1 MSKSKGKA
9 VLLSDSEIE
18 QLKKLK
24 GVLDGVIKS
33 LEEKDV
39 ALSKISKT
47 LTGRLDTRGMKEKM
61 YNLRGL
67 GRSLRS
73 LADDFVSVETS
84 LASSSKNIERAIKS
98 MIDSM
103 RQMQQVSSSTSGR
116 SGSTID
122 FDAQIKG
129 ATEYEKVLARIKNLN
144 AQIGVYSA
152 TPTQANDNLNA
163 PSSMNPDPKSITTA
177 TDELAV
183 ARLTL
188 QTQKKIA
195 QAKAQISQTEK
206 GNLTLQNEELLIE
219 LEMNKALKADEQ
231 ARIRVVALE
240 RKITEYKE
248 REKKLDAERKSLAIP
263 NQNDPKAQA
272 RVAQI
277 AEEITQIERKRRAL
291 EGLRTTM
298 ASSLGTS
305 NMYYNT
311 TFQTIQVLREL
322 PNFTQSA
329 QIGLMS
335 LSNNLPTL
343 IDGFAAARKE
353 AGSLGK
359 VILNMVKN
367 PMFWLNVAAVGLT
380 TVLTILPK
388 LIKLLRN
395 EMFDMG
401 EVLESVADGLRKG
414 NSELSKNIEKYNKLT
429 HELRMAKNGLA
440 DGKKSLEE
448 YNKSFGRTLGIAN
461 STAEAYEKM
470 RTNMNRFYSDAIRHE
485 VAMAV
490 LEAGRK
496 QLAEDIAKEI
506 EDQTKFGRLWTGRSN
521 TGDVIESVSSMQTG
535 LMERARTG
543 KTDWNLVLVS
553 WRGGKPRYRTTMA
566 SSQGLSIGE
575 VFGKAGLS
583 FEKDFKKKL
592 EERFGGQISV
602 YALGKDIFLSA
613 KNGKKIIE
621 KNMADIYS
629 YAAELL
635 RPMMQSGIDNSL
647 KEVLDKFVN
656 KFKGVADY
664 GYQIDVD
671 MSKYE
676 EQGKGSG
683 RGTHDRQPS
692 LDVSDNGDFTKAEYY
707 NKRRDE
713 LEKLNRSLKFFIS
726 RSVAEN
732 ERKDL
737 DARIKYI
744 TEFYKNKEEIEMYDT
759 TKSLFKTKEDLR
771 IQKARQAQEEQ
782 NLRQRIDKYK
792 EKYLGKDDYDQ
803 DFVKKEIEKAEKV
816 YAKMLKTNADA
827 LEIAERNAELQTTE
841 AIYKYADAIAKHRED
856 MLKEYIDSIKPYL
869 KAESDEIK
877 RHYEEIDRMIEK
889 NQRSRERR
897 QSMLGG
903 SSEGIS
909 LFGGIPSRWRM
920 GSQAENVHSSVRVDR
935 MSALRKEIE
944 EITKEY
950 DKLANVDDFTSQMKA
965 FNLINER
972 VEKQKELNKL
982 EKEYHKES
990 IRSAGSIAMAFGE
1003 AFAKGVAGYSR
1014 DSNISSVIANQSKLI
1029 ETRQKNK
1036 NAKNALKSINAMFGT
1051 EENAFVKYRNE
1062 SGEIDKGKA
1071 VADFTAEW
1079 TKAGFTDDEIKKNVE
1094 MLNSAMD
1101 NINTEGGQRA
1111 FKDLKESVTKSLD
1124 DVVATTDEKS
1134 KELEEQIKTDFLKG
1148 IEEQLVEAFHNL
1160 VDMVDE
1166 MMKAELEY
1174 QRRYLNEWKE
1184 DQTKFVDEQLQ
1195 SGVLSQKEATA
1206 EKEAID
1212 EQYRKKQHEIAV
1224 REAKMERANAISKIW
1239 IATAQAIAYAAMAAW
1254 RDGGISAPILFG
1266 IYTAMLTANAAIQ
1279 TATVTARPLPEY
1291 AEGTDFHQGGLAY
1304 VGDGGRSEMLLTPQG
1319 RVYKTPNTRTLVN
1332 LERGTKVFPNF
1343 DKAMM
1348 LLADKGNSEVKVISE
1363 NRQQLELLKQ
1373 TNVSLRVIARNTK
1386 SRTHNYN
1393 NLWN

>member
-24 GVLDGVIKS
+24 DVLDGVIKS

-47 LTGRLDTRGMKEKM
+47 LTGRFDTRGMKEKM

-116 SGSTID
+116 SGASTPNMD
-122 FDAQIKG
+122 FSASVDSAN
-129 ATEYEKVLARIKNLN
+129 EYLKVLKQIESLN
-144 AQIGVYSA
+144 AKIGVYSA
-152 TPTQANDNLNA
+152 QMPAS
-163 PSSMNPDPKSITTA
+163 PMNNSPATTA
-177 TDELAV
+177 TDELEV

-195 QAKAQISQTEK
+195 QAKAQIGQTEK
-206 GNLTLQNEELLIE
+206 GNLTTQNEELLIE

-231 ARIRVVALE
+231 ARIRVLALE
-240 RKITEYKE
+240 RKIAEYTEQ
-248 REKKLDAERKSLAIP
+248 EKKLRNQLAIA
-263 NQNDPKAQA
+263 NQTNSQGAKAT
-272 RVAQI
+272 RLK
-277 AEEITQIERKRRAL
+277 EEVQQVERKRRAL

-367 PMFWLNVAAVGLT
+367 PRFWLNVAAVGLT

-401 EVLESVADGLRKG
+401 EVLDDVAEGLRKG

-429 HELRMAKNGLA
+429 HELRMAKDGLA

-470 RTNMNRFYSDAIRHE
+470 RKGMNAYYRDAIKHE
-485 VAMAV
+485 VAMSIMR
-490 LEAGRK
+490 AGQK
-496 QLAEDIAKEI
+496 QLEEEIAKEM
-506 EDQTKFGRLWTGRSN
+506 EDQNMIVRWWRGEN
-521 TGDVIESVSSMQTG
+521 TGDRIKDWTHIQTDLETASTKSTQWDRVTGSTYKTTIFSSAD
-535 LMERARTG
+535 RAVADVFKDAG
-543 KTDWNLVLVS
+543 GDLKSILKDVEKTFQN
-553 WRGGKPRYRTTMA
+553 
-566 SSQGLSIGE
+566 
-575 VFGKAGLS
+575 
-583 FEKDFKKKL
+583 
-592 EERFGGQISV
+592 QISLRIGAGAGNTDV
-602 YALGKDIFLSA
+602 ILQSKD
-613 KNGKKIIE
+613 GKIIDE
-621 KNMADIYS
+621 KSMMAIRS
-629 YAAELL
+629 AITERI
-635 RPMMQSGIDNSL
+635 RPLVQKNIDDSLSGALQPMI
-647 KEVLDKFVN
+647 N
-656 KFKGVADY
+656 KFMSIANFV
-664 GYQIDVD
+664 YQHDVD
-671 MSKYE
+671 MSKWE
-676 EQGKGSG
+676 EEGKGSG

-792 EKYLGKDDYDQ
+792 EKYLGKGDYDQ
-803 DFVKKEIEKAEKV
+803 DFVKKEIEKAEEV
-816 YAKMLKTNADA
+816 YQKMLDTNAKA

-869 KAESDEIK
+869 KAETDEIK

-903 SSEGIS
+903 TSEGIS

-972 VEKQKELNKL
+972 VEKQKELNAL

-990 IRSAGSIAMAFGE
+990 LRSAGSIAMAFGE
-1003 AFAKGVAGYSR
+1003 ALAKGVAGYSR

-1036 NAKNALKSINAMFGT
+1036 NAKNALKSINDMFGT

-1079 TKAGFTDDEIKKNVE
+1079 KKAGFTDDEIKKNVE

-1212 EQYRKKQHEIAV
+1212 EQYRKKKHEIAV
-1224 REAKMERANAISKIW
+1224 REDKMERASAISKIW

>member
-39 ALSKISKT
+39 ALAKISKT

-103 RQMQQVSSSTSGR
+103 RQMQQVSSSTSGG
-116 SGSTID
+116 SGASTPNMDFSASID
-122 FDAQIKG
+122 SAN
-129 ATEYEKVLARIKNLN
+129 EYLKVLKQIEGLN
-144 AQIGVYSA
+144 AKIGVYSA
-152 TPTQANDNLNA
+152 QMPAS
-163 PSSMNPDPKSITTA
+163 PMNNSPATTA
-177 TDELAV
+177 TDELEV

-206 GNLTLQNEELLIE
+206 GNLTLQNQELLIE
-219 LEMNKALKADEQ
+219 LEANKALKADEQ
-231 ARIRVVALE
+231 ARIRVEALE
-240 RKITEYKE
+240 RKIKEYKE
-248 REKKLDAERKSLAIP
+248 REATLAVSI
-263 NQNDPKAQA
+263 NKRDLSTGQ
-272 RVAQI
+272 VAQLK
-277 AEEITQIERKRRAL
+277 EEALQVERRRRAL

-322 PNFTQSA
+322 PNFAQSA

-335 LSNNLPTL
+335 LSNNLPSL
-343 IDGFAAARKE
+343 IDGFSAARKE

-380 TVLTILPK
+380 TVLTLLPK
-388 LIKLLRN
+388 LIKLFTN
-395 EMFDMG
+395 ELFDMG

-506 EDQTKFGRLWTGRSN
+506 TDQTMLGRMWTGRSN

-543 KTDWNLVLVS
+543 GTEWYLVPWV
-553 WRGGKPRYRTTMA
+553 GNYNPETGMAANQDRYRTTMV
-566 SSQGLSIGE
+566 SSQGLTIDE
-575 VFGKAGLS
+575 VFKKAGLS

-602 YALGKDIFLSA
+602 GAVGKDIFLSA

-621 KNMADIYS
+621 KSMADIYS

-656 KFKGVADY
+656 RFKGVADY

-676 EQGKGSG
+676 EQKGSG

-771 IQKARQAQEEQ
+771 MQKARQAQEEQ

-816 YAKMLKTNADA
+816 YQKMLDTNAKA
-827 LEIAERNAELQTTE
+827 LEIAERNAESRTTE

-869 KAESDEIK
+869 KAETDEIK

-935 MSALRKEIE
+935 MSALRKEID

-972 VEKQKELNKL
+972 VEKQKELNAL
-982 EKEYHKES
+982 EKEYYKES
-990 IRSAGSIAMAFGE
+990 IRSAGSITMAFGE
-1003 AFAKGVAGYSR
+1003 ALAKGVAGYSR

-1029 ETRQKNK
+1029 ETRQKNT
-1036 NAKNALKSINAMFGT
+1036 NAKNALESINEMFGT
-1051 EENAFVKYRNE
+1051 EENAFVEYRNE

-1079 TKAGFTDDEIKKNVE
+1079 SKAGFAEDEIKKNVE

-1134 KELEEQIKTDFLKG
+1134 EELEEQIKTDFLKG
-1148 IEEQLVEAFHNL
+1148 IEEQLVEAFSNL

-1174 QRRYLNEWKE
+1174 QRRYLNEWQE
-1184 DQTKFVDEQLQ
+1184 DQTKLVDEQLQ

-1212 EQYRKKQHEIAV
+1212 EQYRKKRREIAV
-1224 REAKMERANAISKIW
+1224 REDKMERASAITKIW
-1239 IATAQAIAYAAMAAW
+1239 IATAQAIAYAAMASW
-1254 RDGGISAPILFG
+1254 RDGGLAAPVLFG
-1266 IYTAMLTANAAIQ
+1266 VYSAMLTANAGIQ
-1279 TATVTARPLPEY
+1279 TATILSRPLPEY

>member
-47 LTGRLDTRGMKEKM
+47 LAGRLDTRGMKEKM

-116 SGSTID
+116 GGSTID

-152 TPTQANDNLNA
+152 VPTQKGDDNY
-163 PSSMNPDPKSITTA
+163 PSSMNPDPKTITTA

-188 QTQKKIA
+188 QTQRKIA
-195 QAKAQISQTEK
+195 QTKAMISQSEK
-206 GNLTLQNEELLIE
+206 GNLTLQNQELLIE

-231 ARIRVVALE
+231 ARIRVEALE
-240 RKITEYKE
+240 RKIKEYKE
-248 REKKLDAERKSLAIP
+248 REATLAVTINKRGQTAEKT
-263 NQNDPKAQA
+263 AQLKEE
-272 RVAQI
+272 AQ
-277 AEEITQIERKRRAL
+277 QVERKRRAL

-322 PNFTQSA
+322 PNFAQSA

-380 TVLTILPK
+380 TILTMLPK

-506 EDQTKFGRLWTGRSN
+506 EDQTKLGRWWTGRSN

-543 KTDWNLVLVS
+543 KTDWDLVS
-553 WRGGKPRYRTTMA
+553 WHGGKSRYKTTMV

-592 EERFGGQISV
+592 EEHFGGQINVNAS
-602 YALGKDIFLSA
+602 GKDIFLSA
-613 KNGKKIIE
+613 KNGKKILE

-656 KFKGVADY
+656 RFKGVADY
-664 GYQIDVD
+664 AYQIDVD
-671 MSKYE
+671 MGKYE
-676 EQGKGSG
+676 EEKKGSG

-792 EKYLGKDDYDQ
+792 EKYLGKGDYDQ
-803 DFVKKEIEKAEKV
+803 DFVKKEIEKAEEV
-816 YAKMLKTNADA
+816 YQKMLDTNAKA

-869 KAESDEIK
+869 KAETDEIK

-935 MSALRKEIE
+935 MGALRKEID

-972 VEKQKELNKL
+972 VEKQKELNEL
-982 EKEYHKES
+982 EKEHHKES
-990 IRSAGSIAMAFGE
+990 LRSAGSISMAFGE
-1003 AFAKGVAGYSR
+1003 ALAKGVAGYSR

-1036 NAKNALKSINAMFGT
+1036 NAKNALKSINTMFGT

-1134 KELEEQIKTDFLKG
+1134 EELEEQIKTDFLKG
-1148 IEEQLVEAFHNL
+1148 IEEQLVEAFSNL

-1224 REAKMERANAISKIW
+1224 REAKMERASAIAKIW
-1239 IATAQAIAYAAMAAW
+1239 IATAQAIAYAAMASW
-1254 RDGGISAPILFG
+1254 RDGGIAAPILFG
-1266 IYTAMLTANAAIQ
+1266 IYTTMLTANAGIQ
-1279 TATVTARPLPEY
+1279 TATVLSQPLPEY

>member
-116 SGSTID
+116 GGASTQNMDFSASID
-122 FDAQIKG
+122 SAN
-129 ATEYEKVLARIKNLN
+129 EYLKVLKQIESLN
-144 AQIGVYSA
+144 AKIGVYSA
-152 TPTQANDNLNA
+152 QMPAS
-163 PSSMNPDPKSITTA
+163 PMNTSPATTA

-195 QAKAQISQTEK
+195 QAKAQIGQAEK

-219 LEMNKALKADEQ
+219 LEMNKALVADEK

-240 RKITEYKE
+240 RKIKEYKE
-248 REKKLDAERKSLAIP
+248 REATLAVTINKRGLNAE
-263 NQNDPKAQA
+263 Q
-272 RVAQI
+272 VAQLK
-277 AEEITQIERKRRAL
+277 EEAQQVERKRRAL

-380 TVLTILPK
+380 TILTMLPK

-401 EVLESVADGLRKG
+401 EVLDDVAEGLRKG

-429 HELRMAKNGLA
+429 HELRMAKDGLA

-506 EDQTKFGRLWTGRSN
+506 EDQTKLGRWWTGRSN

-543 KTDWNLVLVS
+543 KTDWDLVS
-553 WRGGKPRYRTTMA
+553 WHGGKSRYKTTLA
-566 SSQGLSIGE
+566 TSQGLSIGE

-592 EERFGGQISV
+592 EEHFGGQISV
-602 YALGKDIFLSA
+602 NASGKDIFLSA
-613 KNGKKIIE
+613 KNGKKILE

-629 YAAELL
+629 YSAELL

-656 KFKGVADY
+656 KFKAVADY
-664 GYQIDVD
+664 AYEIDVD
-671 MSKYE
+671 MGKYE
-676 EQGKGSG
+676 EEKKGSG

-771 IQKARQAQEEQ
+771 IQKARQVQEEQ

-803 DFVKKEIEKAEKV
+803 DFVKKEIEKAEEV
-816 YAKMLKTNADA
+816 YQKMIDTNKKA

-935 MSALRKEIE
+935 MGALRKEID

-972 VEKQKELNKL
+972 VEKQKELNQL

-990 IRSAGSIAMAFGE
+990 IRSAGSISMAFGE
-1003 AFAKGVAGYSR
+1003 ALAKGVAGYSR

-1036 NAKNALKSINAMFGT
+1036 NAKNALKSINTMFGT

-1134 KELEEQIKTDFLKG
+1134 EELEEQIKTDFLKG
-1148 IEEQLVEAFHNL
+1148 IEEQLVEAFSNL

-1224 REAKMERANAISKIW
+1224 REAKMERASAIAKIW
-1239 IATAQAIAYAAMAAW
+1239 IATAQAIAYAAMASW
-1254 RDGGISAPILFG
+1254 RDGGIAAPVLFG
-1266 IYTAMLTANAAIQ
+1266 IYTAMLTANAGIQ
-1279 TATVTARPLPEY
+1279 TATILSQPLPEY

>member
-18 QLKKLK
+18 RLKKLK

-116 SGSTID
+116 GGASTPNMD
-122 FDAQIKG
+122 FSASINS
-129 ATEYEKVLARIKNLN
+129 ANEYLKVLRQIEGLN
-144 AQIGVYSA
+144 AKIGVYSA
-152 TPTQANDNLNA
+152 QMPAS
-163 PSSMNPDPKSITTA
+163 PMNNSPATTA
-177 TDELAV
+177 TDELEV

-188 QTQKKIA
+188 QTQRKIA
-195 QAKAQISQTEK
+195 QTKAMISQSEK
-206 GNLTLQNEELLIE
+206 GNLTLQNQELLIE

-231 ARIRVVALE
+231 ARIRVEALE
-240 RKITEYKE
+240 RKIKEYKE
-248 REKKLDAERKSLAIP
+248 REATLAVSINKRNLSAE
-263 NQNDPKAQA
+263 Q
-272 RVAQI
+272 VAQLK
-277 AEEITQIERKRRAL
+277 EEAQQVERKRRAL

-380 TVLTILPK
+380 TILTMLPK

-429 HELRMAKNGLA
+429 HELRMAKDGLA

-506 EDQTKFGRLWTGRSN
+506 EDQTKLGRWWTGRSN

-543 KTDWNLVLVS
+543 KTDWDLVS
-553 WRGGKPRYRTTMA
+553 WHGGKSRYKTTLA
-566 SSQGLSIGE
+566 TSQGLSIGE

-592 EERFGGQISV
+592 EEHFGGQISV
-602 YALGKDIFLSA
+602 NASGKDIFLSA
-613 KNGKKIIE
+613 KNGKKILE

-629 YAAELL
+629 YSAELL

-656 KFKGVADY
+656 KFKAVADY
-664 GYQIDVD
+664 AYEIDVD
-671 MSKYE
+671 MGKYE
-676 EQGKGSG
+676 EEKKGGG

-771 IQKARQAQEEQ
+771 IQKARQVQEEQ

-803 DFVKKEIEKAEKV
+803 DFVKKEIEKAEEV
-816 YAKMLKTNADA
+816 YQKMLDTNKKA

-869 KAESDEIK
+869 RAESDEIK

-935 MSALRKEIE
+935 MGALRKEID

-965 FNLINER
+965 FNLISER
-972 VEKQKELNKL
+972 VEKQKELNEL

-990 IRSAGSIAMAFGE
+990 LRSAGSVSMAFGE
-1003 AFAKGVAGYSR
+1003 ALAKGVAGYSR

-1036 NAKNALKSINAMFGT
+1036 NAKNALESINTMFGT

-1071 VADFTAEW
+1071 VADFTTEW
-1079 TKAGFTDDEIKKNVE
+1079 KNAGFTDDEIKKNVE

-1134 KELEEQIKTDFLKG
+1134 EELEEQIKTDFLKG
-1148 IEEQLVEAFHNL
+1148 IEEQLVEAFSNL

-1224 REAKMERANAISKIW
+1224 REAKMERASAIAKIW
-1239 IATAQAIAYAAMAAW
+1239 IATAQAIAYAAMASW
-1254 RDGGISAPILFG
+1254 RDGGIAAPILFG
-1266 IYTAMLTANAAIQ
+1266 IYTAMLTANAGIQ
-1279 TATVTARPLPEY
+1279 TATILSQPLPEY

>member
-18 QLKKLK
+18 RLKKLK

-116 SGSTID
+116 SGASTPNMDFSASID
-122 FDAQIKG
+122 SAN
-129 ATEYEKVLARIKNLN
+129 EYLKVLRQIESLN
-144 AQIGVYSA
+144 AKIGVYSA
-152 TPTQANDNLNA
+152 QMPAS
-163 PSSMNPDPKSITTA
+163 PMNNSPATTA
-177 TDELAV
+177 TDELEV

-188 QTQKKIA
+188 QTQRKIA
-195 QAKAQISQTEK
+195 QAKAQIGQTEK
-206 GNLTLQNEELLIE
+206 GNLTLQNQELLIE

-231 ARIRVVALE
+231 ARIRVEALE
-240 RKITEYKE
+240 RKIKEYKE
-248 REKKLDAERKSLAIP
+248 REATLAVTINKRGQTAEQVASL
-263 NQNDPKAQA
+263 KEEAQQ
-272 RVAQI
+272 V
-277 AEEITQIERKRRAL
+277 ERKRRAL

-401 EVLESVADGLRKG
+401 EVLDDVAEGLRKG

-429 HELRMAKNGLA
+429 HELRMAKDGLA

-470 RTNMNRFYSDAIRHE
+470 RKGMNAYYRDAIKHE
-485 VAMAV
+485 VAMSIMR
-490 LEAGRK
+490 AGQK
-496 QLAEDIAKEI
+496 QLEEEIAKEM
-506 EDQTKFGRLWTGRSN
+506 EDQNMIVRWWRGEN
-521 TGDVIESVSSMQTG
+521 TGDRIKDWTHIQTDLETASTKKTEWEQTTSGKQQTTIFSSDD
-535 LMERARTG
+535 RPI
-543 KTDWNLVLVS
+543 K
-553 WRGGKPRYRTTMA
+553 
-566 SSQGLSIGE
+566 E
-575 VFGKAGLS
+575 VFKDAGGDLWGILGDV
-583 FEKDFKKKL
+583 EKLFQN
-592 EERFGGQISV
+592 QIKF
-602 YALGKDIFLSA
+602 YAYNKDIILQT
-613 KNGKKIIE
+613 KDGKIIDE
-621 KNMADIYS
+621 KSMMAIRS
-629 YAAELL
+629 ALTERI
-635 RPMMQSGIDNSL
+635 RPLVQKNIDDSL
-647 KEVLDKFVN
+647 SSALQPMIN
-656 KFKGVADY
+656 KFMVISQYA
-664 GYQIDVD
+664 YQHDVD
-671 MSKYE
+671 MSKWE
-676 EQGKGSG
+676 EQKGEGS
-683 RGTHDRQPS
+683 RGTHDRKPS

-771 IQKARQAQEEQ
+771 IQKARQVQEEQ

-803 DFVKKEIEKAEKV
+803 DFVKKEIEKAEEV
-816 YAKMLKTNADA
+816 YQKMIDTNAKA

-935 MSALRKEIE
+935 MGALRKEIE

-972 VEKQKELNKL
+972 VEKQKELNQL
-982 EKEYHKES
+982 EKEYRKES
-990 IRSAGSIAMAFGE
+990 IRSAGSISMAFGE
-1003 AFAKGVAGYSR
+1003 ALAKGVAGYSR

-1036 NAKNALKSINAMFGT
+1036 NAKNALESINKMFGT

-1071 VADFTAEW
+1071 IADFTAEW

-1134 KELEEQIKTDFLKG
+1134 EELEEQIKTDFLKG
-1148 IEEQLVEAFHNL
+1148 IEEQLVEAFSNL

-1224 REAKMERANAISKIW
+1224 REAKMERASAIAKIW
-1239 IATAQAIAYAAMAAW
+1239 IATAQAIAYAAMASW
-1254 RDGGISAPILFG
+1254 RDGGLAAPVLFG
-1266 IYTAMLTANAAIQ
+1266 IYTTMLTANAAIQ
-1279 TATVTARPLPEY
+1279 TATITAQPLPEY

-1332 LERGTKVFPNF
+1332 LERGTKIFPNF

>member
-116 SGSTID
+116 GGASAPNMDFSASID
-122 FDAQIKG
+122 SAN
-129 ATEYEKVLARIKNLN
+129 EYLKVLRQIEGLN
-144 AQIGVYSA
+144 AKIGVYSA
-152 TPTQANDNLNA
+152 QMPAS
-163 PSSMNPDPKSITTA
+163 PMNNSPATTA
-177 TDELAV
+177 TDELEV

-195 QAKAQISQTEK
+195 QAKAQIGQAEK
-206 GNLTLQNEELLIE
+206 GNLTLQNQELLIE

-231 ARIRVVALE
+231 ARIRVEALE
-240 RKITEYKE
+240 RKIKEYKE
-248 REKKLDAERKSLAIP
+248 REATLAVSINKRNLSAE
-263 NQNDPKAQA
+263 Q
-272 RVAQI
+272 VAQLK
-277 AEEITQIERKRRAL
+277 EEAQQVERKRRAL

-380 TVLTILPK
+380 TVLTLLPK

-521 TGDVIESVSSMQTG
+521 TGDVIESVSAMQTG

-543 KTDWNLVLVS
+543 KTEWK
-553 WRGGKPRYRTTMA
+553 WRGGVGSDVRYNTIMVT
-566 SSQGLSIGE
+566 SKGLEIKE
-575 VFGKAGLS
+575 VFDKAGLS

-592 EERFGGQISV
+592 EERFGNQIDV
-602 YALGKDIFLSA
+602 NARRMDIVLSA

-621 KNMADIYS
+621 KDMANIYS

-635 RPMMQSGIDNSL
+635 RPMMQRGIDNSL

-656 KFKGVADY
+656 RFKAVAGY
-664 GYQIDVD
+664 AYQIDVD
-671 MSKYE
+671 MGKYE
-676 EQGKGSG
+676 EEKKGSG

-771 IQKARQAQEEQ
+771 IQKARQVQEEQ

-803 DFVKKEIEKAEKV
+803 DFVKKEIEKAEDV

-935 MSALRKEIE
+935 MGALRKEID

-965 FNLINER
+965 FNLLNER
-972 VEKQKELNKL
+972 VEKQKELNQL
-982 EKEYHKES
+982 GKEYRKES
-990 IRSAGSIAMAFGE
+990 IRSAGSISMAFGE
-1003 AFAKGVAGYSR
+1003 ALAKGVAGYSR

-1029 ETRQKNK
+1029 ETRQKNT
-1036 NAKNALKSINAMFGT
+1036 NAKNALKSINTMFGT

-1134 KELEEQIKTDFLKG
+1134 AELEEQIKTDFLKG
-1148 IEEQLVEAFHNL
+1148 IEEQLVEAFSNL

-1224 REAKMERANAISKIW
+1224 REAKMERASAIAKIW
-1239 IATAQAIAYAAMAAW
+1239 IATAQAIAYAAMASW

-1279 TATVTARPLPEY
+1279 TATITAQPLPEY

>member
-129 ATEYEKVLARIKNLN
+129 ATEYEKILARIKNLN

-152 TPTQANDNLNA
+152 VPTQKGDDNY
-163 PSSMNPDPKSITTA
+163 PSSMNPDPKTITTA

-219 LEMNKALKADEQ
+219 LEMNKALVADEK
-231 ARIRVVALE
+231 ARIRVEALE
-240 RKITEYKE
+240 RKIKEYKE
-248 REKKLDAERKSLAIP
+248 REATLAVTI
-263 NQNDPKAQA
+263 NKRNLTDEQTAQLKEEA
-272 RVAQI
+272 RQV
-277 AEEITQIERKRRAL
+277 ERKRRAL
-291 EGLRTTM
+291 EGLKTTM

-380 TVLTILPK
+380 TILTLLPK

-401 EVLESVADGLRKG
+401 EVLESVAEGLRKG

-506 EDQTKFGRLWTGRSN
+506 EDQTMLGRMWTGRNN

-543 KTDWNLVLVS
+543 GTKWDLIPWVGDHNL
-553 WRGGKPRYRTTMA
+553 GTAMATNQDRYRTTMV
-566 SSQGLSIGE
+566 SSQGLTINE
-575 VFGKAGLS
+575 VFKKAGLS

-592 EERFGGQISV
+592 EEHFGGQISV
-602 YALGKDIFLSA
+602 SALGKDIFLSA

-656 KFKGVADY
+656 KFKAVADY
-664 GYQIDVD
+664 AYEIDVD
-671 MSKYE
+671 MGKYE
-676 EQGKGSG
+676 EEKKGSG

-803 DFVKKEIEKAEKV
+803 DFVKKEIEKAEEV
-816 YAKMLKTNADA
+816 YQKMLDTNAKA

-869 KAESDEIK
+869 KAETDEIK

-935 MSALRKEIE
+935 MSALRKEID

-972 VEKQKELNKL
+972 VEKQKELNQL

-990 IRSAGSIAMAFGE
+990 IRSAGSVSMAFGE
-1003 AFAKGVAGYSR
+1003 ALAKGVAGYSR

-1036 NAKNALKSINAMFGT
+1036 NAKNALDSINKMFGT

-1134 KELEEQIKTDFLKG
+1134 EELEEQIKTDFLKG
-1148 IEEQLVEAFHNL
+1148 IEEQLVEAFSNL

-1224 REAKMERANAISKIW
+1224 REAKMERASAIAKIW
-1239 IATAQAIAYAAMAAW
+1239 IATAQAIAYAAMASW
-1254 RDGGISAPILFG
+1254 RDGGIAAPVLFG
-1266 IYTAMLTANAAIQ
+1266 IYTAMLTANAGIQ
-1279 TATVTARPLPEY
+1279 TATILSQPLPEY

>member
-1 MSKSKGKA
+1 MSRSKGKA

-116 SGSTID
+116 GGASTPNMD
-122 FDAQIKG
+122 FSASINS
-129 ATEYEKVLARIKNLN
+129 ANEYLKVLRQIEGLN
-144 AQIGVYSA
+144 AKIGVYSA
-152 TPTQANDNLNA
+152 QMPAS
-163 PSSMNPDPKSITTA
+163 PMNNSPATTA
-177 TDELAV
+177 TDELEV

-240 RKITEYKE
+240 RKITEYTE
-248 REKKLDAERKSLAIP
+248 QEKKLRGQLAIV
-263 NQNDPKAQA
+263 NQANSQG
-272 RVAQI
+272 
-277 AEEITQIERKRRAL
+277 AEATRLKEEVQQVERKRRAL

-353 AGSLGK
+353 VGSLGK
-359 VILNMVKN
+359 VILNMAKN

-380 TVLTILPK
+380 TVLTLLPK

-506 EDQTKFGRLWTGRSN
+506 EDQTKFGRWRTGRSN

-535 LMERARTG
+535 LMERARKGETE
-543 KTDWNLVLVS
+543 WLR
-553 WRGGKPRYRTTMA
+553 RGGIGSNTRYNTIMVT
-566 SSQGLSIGE
+566 SQGLTINE

-592 EERFGGQISV
+592 EEHFGNQINVNSR
-602 YALGKDIFLSA
+602 GKEIVLSA

-635 RPMMQSGIDNSL
+635 RPLMQTGIDNSL

-656 KFKGVADY
+656 RFKGVADY

-676 EQGKGSG
+676 EQKGSGSG
-683 RGTHDRQPS
+683 RGTHDRRPS

-771 IQKARQAQEEQ
+771 IQEARQAQEEQ

-792 EKYLGKDDYDQ
+792 EKYLGKGDYDQ

-816 YAKMLKTNADA
+816 YQKMIDTNAKA
-827 LEIAERNAELQTTE
+827 LEIAKRNAELQTTE

-869 KAESDEIK
+869 KAETDEIK

-903 SSEGIS
+903 NSEGIS

-972 VEKQKELNKL
+972 VEKQKELNEL

-1003 AFAKGVAGYSR
+1003 ALAKGVAGYSR

-1036 NAKNALKSINAMFGT
+1036 NARNALKSINTMFGT

-1206 EKEAID
+1206 EKIAID

-1224 REAKMERANAISKIW
+1224 REAKLERANAISKIW
-1239 IATAQAIAYAAMAAW
+1239 IATAQAIAYAATAAW
-1254 RDGGISAPILFG
+1254 RDGGLAAPVLFG
-1266 IYTAMLTANAAIQ
+1266 IYTAMLTANAGIQ
-1279 TATVTARPLPEY
+1279 TATVLSKPLPEY

-1373 TNVSLRVIARNTK
+1373 TNVSLRVIARNTN